1 MKLRVLFALLF
12 LTFTAAVT
20 TIPCDADAARMGG
33 GRSFGSQPAM
43 RAPAARPQNPG
54 YAPGA
59 MTAPQQRQSIPQA
72 APRAVRASLAA
83 SAAACLAAF
92 SPVPSSAPSSG
103 ATVRAWVPAHPA

>member
-59 MTAPQQRQSIPQA
+59 MTAPQ
-72 APRAVRASLAA
+72 
-83 SAAACLAAF
+83 
-92 SPVPSSAPSSG
+92 PVSYTHLTLP
-103 ATVRAWVPAHPA
+103 TT

>member
-59 MTAPQQRQSIPQA
+59 IRDSH
-72 APRAVRASLAA
+72 RKHLR
-83 SAAACLAAF
+83 CK
-92 SPVPSSAPSSG
+92 
-103 ATVRAWVPAHPA
+103 PANR